1 MPIPP
6 RRMQQRQQRQQ
17 QQQQQ
22 PPRQSPQQPPRQ
34 PPPPQGSPIPP
45 LPAAPRSLP
54 ELKQLLQLYGP
65 FLSAENRALIGEL
78 VTRLEEGADPGSL
91 LELAGRLQQAV
102 SRQPG
107 E

>member
-22 PPRQSPQQPPRQ
+22 QRQSPPQ
-34 PPPPQGSPIPP
+34 PPPPQGGPVPP

>member
-22 PPRQSPQQPPRQ
+22 QQPPPQ
-34 PPPPQGSPIPP
+34 PPPPQGGPVPP
-45 LPAAPRSLP
+45 LPATPRSLP

>member
-17 QQQQQ
+17 QQQ
-22 PPRQSPQQPPRQ
+22 PPRQSPPQ
-34 PPPPQGSPIPP
+34 PPPQGGPVPP
-45 LPAAPRSLP
+45 LPAAPRNLP

>member
-6 RRMQQRQQRQQ
+6 RRLQQRQQRQQ
-17 QQQQQ
+17 QQNPQQMQQQ
-22 PPRQSPQQPPRQ
+22 KMQPSR
-34 PPPPQGSPIPP
+34 GSAPLPP
-45 LPAAPRSLP
+45 LPSPPRSLP

-78 VTRLEEGADPGSL
+78 VTRLEEGGDTNSL
-91 LELAGRLQQAV
+91 LELAGRLQQAAQ
-102 SRQPG
+102 RQQG

>member
-22 PPRQSPQQPPRQ
+22 PPQQSPPQ
-34 PPPPQGSPIPP
+34 PPPPQGNPVPP

>member
-22 PPRQSPQQPPRQ
+22 PPRQSP
-34 PPPPQGSPIPP
+34 PPQGGPVPP
-45 LPAAPRSLP
+45 LPATPRSLP